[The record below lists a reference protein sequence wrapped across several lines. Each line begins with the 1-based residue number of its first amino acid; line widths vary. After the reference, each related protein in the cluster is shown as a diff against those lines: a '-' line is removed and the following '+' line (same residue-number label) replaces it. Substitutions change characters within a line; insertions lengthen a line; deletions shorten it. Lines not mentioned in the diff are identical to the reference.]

1 MTREEYEKKIEEE
14 KINLDNLQIVIG
26 RVSNVPYTT
35 GCYKDGELWKIY
47 KVGERQNFVVVKEGN
62 EEEIFETMYKVTKGM
77 LKQSNLW

>member
-1 MTREEYEKKIEEE
+1 MTRDEYEKKVRENG
-14 KINLDNLQIVIG
+14 INLDRLNIVIG
-26 RVSNVPYTT
+26 RITNIPDSM
-35 GCYKDGELWKIY
+35 GCYQDQGIWKIY

>member
-1 MTREEYEKKIEEE
+1 M
-14 KINLDNLQIVIG
+14 
-26 RVSNVPYTT
+26 
-35 GCYKDGELWKIY
+35 GCYQDQGIWKIY